1 MNKRRDLL
9 KENKEST
16 INEISDHLDVFLTFL
31 RNCEQDYR
39 IALQSEQ
46 EANGETSDILHM
58 LEFEDKDYHSM
69 ARMSKELKAI
79 RQNRRKAKD
88 KMNVLSPIV
97 EWIGNNKDVIKTLE
111 RLLGTVRSAEKD
123 TENRF
128 YTPRTKKK

>member
-1 MNKRRDLL
+1 M

-16 INEISDHLDVFLTFL
+16 INEISDHLDAFLTFL

-46 EANGETSDILHM
+46 EANGETQDILHM
-58 LEFEDKDYHSM
+58 LEFEEKDHHSM
-69 ARMSKELKAI
+69 ARISKDLKAI

-88 KMNVLSPIV
+88 KMNVLSPIID
-97 EWIGNNKDVIKTLE
+97 WIDENKENIKTLE
-111 RLLGTVRSAEKD
+111 RLLGAVRKVEKD